1 MGAAVELR
9 DHLMPLDSERGLELI
24 TDLAR
29 YAEGL
34 LDEAAVKK
42 MYRFSDEDWDRMGSN
57 DELVEKIQA
66 EKTRRIRNGSSARE
80 RAQTLFAEAPAVLGT
95 ILHGDDVS
103 PRHKIESARELRAIA
118 ANGPEAT
125 APETR
130 FIISIDLGGGE
141 VLRFNKSIECN
152 AHDVDPDNPDT
163 NIDTDGDTDDEL
175 ADRNC
180 GKKQI
185 REAAVANLFERL
197 AQSDRARAK
206 RAIKPAEAAE
216 DPKIW
221 KGRHCGKNPHR
232 TTPQSRRAR
241 TNRGKPAATLT
252 RSRRH
257 EGMLEMWRIARTNWS
272 RRPATIRLCAAASQ
286 SNRGAI
292 QSSRINW
299 STRSAHARL
308 A

>member
-42 MYRFSDEDWDRMGSN
+42 IYRFSDEDWDRMGSN

-118 ANGPEAT
+118 ANGPEVT

-141 VLRFNKSIECN
+141 VLKFNKSIECN
-152 AHDVDPDNPDT
+152 AHDVEILITPTPT
-163 NIDTDGDTDDEL
+163 STPT
-175 ADRNC
+175 AT
-180 GKKQI
+180 
-185 REAAVANLFERL
+185 
-197 AQSDRARAK
+197 
-206 RAIKPAEAAE
+206 P
-216 DPKIW
+216 
-221 KGRHCGKNPHR
+221 
-232 TTPQSRRAR
+232 TT
-241 TNRGKPAATLT
+241 T
-252 RSRRH
+252 RMV
-257 EGMLEMWRIARTNWS
+257 G
-272 RRPATIRLCAAASQ
+272 
-286 SNRGAI
+286 G
-292 QSSRINW
+292 
-299 STRSAHARL
+299 
-308 A
+308 

>member
-24 TDLAR
+24 TNLAR

-42 MYRFSDEDWDRMGSN
+42 IYRFSDEDWDRMGSN

-118 ANGPEAT
+118 ANGPEAA

-141 VLRFNKSIECN
+141 VLKFNKSIECT
-152 AHDVDPDNPDT
+152 AHDVDDPDNPDT
-163 NIDTDGDTDDEL
+163 NSDTNVDTDDDPYGWGL
-175 ADRNC
+175 
-180 GKKQI
+180 I
-185 REAAVANLFERL
+185 
-197 AQSDRARAK
+197 
-206 RAIKPAEAAE
+206 AIAT
-216 DPKIW
+216 
-221 KGRHCGKNPHR
+221 KNKSGGGGSGEP
-232 TTPQSRRAR
+232 
-241 TNRGKPAATLT
+241 L
-252 RSRRH
+252 
-257 EGMLEMWRIARTNWS
+257 
-272 RRPATIRLCAAASQ
+272 
-286 SNRGAI
+286 
-292 QSSRINW
+292 
-299 STRSAHARL
+299 
-308 A
+308 

>member
-34 LDEAAVKK
+34 MDEAAVKK
-42 MYRFSDEDWDRMGSN
+42 IYRFSDEDWDRLGSN

-80 RAQTLFAEAPAVLGT
+80 RAQDLFAGAPAVLGT

-125 APETR
+125 ASETR

-141 VLRFNKSIECN
+141 VLKFNKSIECK
-152 AHDVDPDNPDT
+152 AHDAEDPDNPDT
-163 NIDTDGDTDDEL
+163 SIDTDDDDDPYGWGL
-175 ADRNC
+175 
-180 GKKQI
+180 I
-185 REAAVANLFERL
+185 
-197 AQSDRARAK
+197 
-206 RAIKPAEAAE
+206 AIAT
-216 DPKIW
+216 
-221 KGRHCGKNPHR
+221 KNKSGGGSGEP
-232 TTPQSRRAR
+232 
-241 TNRGKPAATLT
+241 L
-252 RSRRH
+252 
-257 EGMLEMWRIARTNWS
+257 
-272 RRPATIRLCAAASQ
+272 
-286 SNRGAI
+286 
-292 QSSRINW
+292 
-299 STRSAHARL
+299 
-308 A
+308 

>member
-34 LDEAAVKK
+34 VDEAAVKK
-42 MYRFSDEDWDRMGSN
+42 IYRFSDEDWDRMGSN

-141 VLRFNKSIECN
+141 VLRFNKSIECT
-152 AHDVDPDNPDT
+152 AHDVEDPDNPDT
-163 NIDTDGDTDDEL
+163 NIDADDRRRYRWRLGATAAKNNQEM
-175 ADRNC
+175 
-180 GKKQI
+180 
-185 REAAVANLFERL
+185 AAVASLFERL
-197 AQSDRARAK
+197 AQERPQQEPTPPPTPVAAGMLLGWLQNNWKQPTIRARDIH
-206 RAIKPAEAAE
+206 RLGPNPIRDRESAIKTAEVLVRRGWLV
-216 DPKIW
+216 PMK
-221 KGRHCGKNPHR
+221 PHR
-232 TTPQSRRAR
+232 YDTKR
-241 TNRGKPAATLT
+241 
-252 RSRRH
+252 
-257 EGMLEMWRIARTNWS
+257 WRIAIG
-272 RRPATIRLCAAASQ
+272 PD
-286 SNRGAI
+286 
-292 QSSRINW
+292 
-299 STRSAHARL
+299 
-308 A
+308 

>member
-42 MYRFSDEDWDRMGSN
+42 IYRFSDEDWDRLGSN

-152 AHDVDPDNPDT
+152 AHDVDPDSPDA
-163 NIDTDGDTDDEL
+163 NIDTDADTDRALL
-175 ADRNC
+175 AVAR

-185 REAAVANLFERL
+185 RRWRQWRASLSVWLK
-197 AQSDRARAK
+197 SDRNKSK
-206 RAIKPAEAAE
+206 RPRRPLWRQGCCLDGFKTTGRGRPSACGISNAL
-216 DPKIW
+216 DP
-221 KGRHCGKNPHR
+221 
-232 TTPQSRRAR
+232 TPSETGRAR
-241 TNRGKPAATLT
+241 TNQRKP
-252 RSRRH
+252 
-257 EGMLEMWRIARTNWS
+257 WS
-272 RRPATIRLCAAASQ
+272 AVAGSSHDGPPA
-286 SNRGAI
+286 
-292 QSSRINW
+292 
-299 STRSAHARL
+299 
-308 A
+308 

>member
-34 LDEAAVKK
+34 VDEAAVKK
-42 MYRFSDEDWDRMGSN
+42 IYRFSDEDWDRMGSN

-141 VLRFNKSIECN
+141 VLKFNKSIECK
-152 AHDVDPDNPDT
+152 AHDAEDPDNPDT
-163 NIDTDGDTDDEL
+163 SIDTDDDDDPYGWGLL
-175 ADRNC
+175 A
-180 GKKQI
+180 I
-185 REAAVANLFERL
+185 AT
-197 AQSDRARAK
+197 
-206 RAIKPAEAAE
+206 
-216 DPKIW
+216 
-221 KGRHCGKNPHR
+221 KNKSGGGSGEP
-232 TTPQSRRAR
+232 
-241 TNRGKPAATLT
+241 
-252 RSRRH
+252 
-257 EGMLEMWRIARTNWS
+257 I
-272 RRPATIRLCAAASQ
+272 
-286 SNRGAI
+286 
-292 QSSRINW
+292 
-299 STRSAHARL
+299 
-308 A
+308 